1 MKRVLI
7 VSLIFL
13 AVFSGLAFGAEGRL
27 LRWENRIDRLKELK
41 ISVKNTGETDKKITA
56 LIDRQ
61 IDESEKFVNVLIRA
75 KAGHGSLRV
84 EERDYSIGEIEKKV
98 NESATEVI
106 SLLYV
111 SALLNRP
118 YNTPVKEKIGK
129 EIDKYISEKNKG
141 LSFKPGIDERE
152 KLVLQYLLEEGMGE
166 YKVIKEKLLRD
177 ILSKTEY
184 DLSIKNYVTNEINLQ
199 QLIFKNSFDIVEAF
213 DFDLPVKFNEKY
225 LVTAPQWNF
234 TASRIRTNEKLYEAM
249 INFMKING
257 IEIPKD
263 FSGKDIGVFEK
274 PIFNHSRENLLAS
287 FKTEKFSGSKSY
299 NTPLYE
305 IPDFAR
311 MSEAVNE
318 LDKYRLALVKNMTGT
333 EGEEFL
339 KRVKNNNK
347 GLSAKYIKHYE
358 NVFKREEA
366 RIESLKKGKPS
377 IIIYNELIFEAAKNH
392 FLEIKTDLKNYEELS
407 SGFIERVVLSGS
419 ITVDEYISF
428 HKYRISRLLE
438 EAKFMQGLA
447 DNFVILSDAGPEKVS
462 GVYRSVYNRGVA
474 FVRDILKIDP
484 LPSETRGRMTN
495 NKLNEYSEIN
505 RNFSKSARL
514 IASLMRKD
522 YGNYTAALEERK
534 ALERKNAKDLENKIG
549 EEEIRIYVSY
559 VSDCANVLS
568 GLDYTEKALINYR
581 DKYNTIES
589 DLKKN
594 NLNEY
599 NEIISKGS
607 LISAVKN
614 FDPLLIERET
624 VAREFLSKEGED
636 ALSSAAAVN
645 TFYRRQG
652 ISMAHYPSLEELK
665 ALKLKLKPLTSVK
678 VADWNMDGK
687 NFQRV
692 DLNVLE
698 VLKKKLN
705 KQAWAPGE
713 AKLEGELVSFSS
725 AGKGKSFSALIPPG
739 WHRRSMESLVF
750 DSPDK
755 KGSIEIMAVNKGDKN
770 FSSFP
775 GQWLHNKD
783 FNMVQQRWGKKG
795 ENDYHWS
802 VSRIQGNRL
811 AEVYMIQKDNSII
824 IIAGKSSDEKQK
836 YLSSHIENVM
846 DSLK

>member
-7 VSLIFL
+7 ASLIFL
-13 AVFSGLAFGAEGRL
+13 VFFSGLASGSEGRF
-27 LRWENRIDRLKELK
+27 LRWENRIDKLKELK
-41 ISVKNTGETDKKITA
+41 TSIKNKSEIDKKIID

-61 IDESEKFVNVLIRA
+61 IDESEKFVDVLVRA
-75 KAGHGSLRV
+75 KAGYGSLKV

-98 NESATEVI
+98 NESATQVI

-111 SALLNRP
+111 SSLLNRP
-118 YNTPVKEKIGK
+118 YNTPIKAKIEK
-129 EIDKYISEKNKG
+129 EIDKYIFEKNKG
-141 LSFKPGIDERE
+141 LLFKPGIDERE

-166 YKVIKEKLLRD
+166 YKVIQEKLLRD

-184 DLSIKNYVTNEINLQ
+184 DLSKKNYVTNEINLQ

-213 DFDLPVKFNEKY
+213 DFDLSVKFNEKY
-225 LVTAPQWNF
+225 LVSTPQWNF
-234 TASRIRTNEKLYEAM
+234 TASRIKTNEKLYEAM
-249 INFMKING
+249 NNYMKING

-263 FSGKDIGVFEK
+263 FSGKDIGSFEK
-274 PIFNHSRENLLAS
+274 IIFHHPRERLLAS
-287 FKTEKFSGSKSY
+287 FKTEKVGDPKSY

-305 IPDFAR
+305 IPDFTR

-318 LDKYRLALVKNMTGT
+318 LDKYRLALVKSMTGT

-339 KRVKNNNK
+339 KRVKNNNT
-347 GLSAKYIKHYE
+347 GLTAKYIRQYE

-377 IIIYNELIFEAAKNH
+377 IIIYNELIFETAKNH
-392 FLEIKTDLKNYEELS
+392 FLEIKADLKNYEELS

-428 HKYRISRLLE
+428 HKYRTDRLLE
-438 EAKFMQGLA
+438 EAEFTQRLA
-447 DNFVILSDAGPEKVS
+447 ENFVILSGAGPEKVS
-462 GVYRSVYNRGVA
+462 GIYRSVYIRGVA

-484 LPSETRGRMTN
+484 LPSEIRGRMTSN
-495 NKLNEYSEIN
+495 TLNEYSEIN
-505 RNFSKSARL
+505 RNFNKSAKL
-514 IASLMRKD
+514 IAALIRKD
-522 YGNYTAALEERK
+522 YGKYTAAIEERGV
-534 ALERKNAKDLENKIG
+534 LERKNSKDLENKIG

-559 VSDCANVLS
+559 ASDCAKILS
-568 GLDYTEKALINYR
+568 NLDHTEKALNSYR
-581 DKYNTIES
+581 DKYNAIES

-607 LISAVKN
+607 LIPSVKN
-614 FDPLLIERET
+614 FDPLLVEREMVT
-624 VAREFLSKEGED
+624 RELLSREGED

-665 ALKLKLKPLTSVK
+665 ALKTKLKFSTSVR

-713 AKLEGELVSFSS
+713 AESGGELVNFSS
-725 AGKGKSFSALIPPG
+725 LEKGRSFSALIPLG
-739 WHRRSMESLVF
+739 WHRRSREPLVF

-755 KGSIEIMAVNKGDKN
+755 KGSIEIMALNKGDEN
-770 FSSFP
+770 FASFP
-775 GQWLHNKD
+775 GQWLYNKN

-802 VSRIQGNRL
+802 VSKLKGNRL
-811 AEVYMIQKDNSII
+811 AEVYMIQKNDSII

-836 YLSSHIENVM
+836 YLSSHIANVV